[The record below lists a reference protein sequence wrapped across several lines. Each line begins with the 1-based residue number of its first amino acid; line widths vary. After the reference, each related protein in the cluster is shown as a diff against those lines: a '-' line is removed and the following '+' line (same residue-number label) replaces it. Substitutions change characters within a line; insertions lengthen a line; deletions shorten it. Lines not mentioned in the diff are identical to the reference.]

1 MLCVL
6 DWFEKHA
13 GLGGWVG
20 AIVAIFVTWGL
31 ARAES
36 LANNPKRFDCHYW
49 GMTIDR
55 GKVRSQSRG
64 DRFAVM
70 GAKSIAALA
79 PADRFSPALAHDR
92 IA

>member
-36 LANNPKRFDCHYW
+36 LANIPKRFDCHYL
-49 GMTIDR
+49 GNDNRPRQSSQPVTR
-55 GKVRSQSRG
+55 GSFCGHGS
-64 DRFAVM
+64 
-70 GAKSIAALA
+70 
-79 PADRFSPALAHDR
+79 
-92 IA
+92 